1 MSKNILE
8 IVGLSREFGHGDKK
22 VKAVDNVS
30 LNLERGKI
38 LGIVGESGSG
48 KSTLARIVM
57 ALDKPTDGN
66 VIFNNKDIFAQT
78 SANLR
83 KLRAHFQMIFQD
95 PYGSLNPRH
104 KVLRII
110 SEPLHLEKDKPRG
123 EELRKR
129 IGDLLE
135 QVGLQASDMDK
146 YPHEFSG
153 GQRQRI
159 AIARALITKPQLIVA
174 DEATSALDL
183 TVQAQILSL
192 IKEMRDIHGISIL
205 FITHNI
211 GVVDEICDSVA
222 VMQSGKLVES
232 GSVRQV
238 LDNPKQDYTKRL
250 LSAEPT
256 LNEIGRKNHQAASSH
271 LI

>member
-8 IVGLSREFGHGDKK
+8 IIGLSRKFGIGNTMM
-22 VKAVDNVS
+22 KAVDNVS
-30 LNLERGKI
+30 LKLEKGQI
-38 LGIVGESGSG
+38 LGVVGESGSG

-66 VIFNNKDIFAQT
+66 VLFEDEDIFALGAT
-78 SANLR
+78 
-83 KLRAHFQMIFQD
+83 KLRRLRASFQMIFQD
-95 PYGSLNPRH
+95 PYSSLDPRH
-104 KVLRII
+104 SIARII
-110 SEPLHLEKDKPRG
+110 AEPLHLEVNAPKGKA
-123 EELRKR
+123 LRDR
-129 IGDLLE
+129 IGALLE
-135 QVGLQASDMDK
+135 EVGLMAEDMDK

-159 AIARALITKPQLIVA
+159 AIARALITKPKLIVA

-183 TVQAQILSL
+183 TVQAQILKL
-192 IKEMRDIHGISIL
+192 ILKMRDTYGISVL

-211 GVVDEICDSVA
+211 GVVDELCDRVA
-222 VMQSGKLVES
+222 VMQSGKLVEI

-238 LDNPKQDYTKRL
+238 LDNPQEDYTERL

-256 LNEIGRKNHQAASSH
+256 LNKIGRKSH
-271 LI
+271 RVGKPLS